1 MAHLWDLLL
10 DRIEEADEPLVAM
23 VLHVAAD
30 DGAIE
35 DVESWEQ
42 RGGAVTF
49 RIHTSSS
56 RGLGFIGNPGRV
68 RSSAWIWLFSLIE
81 RTTGTPRTS
90 ENCTRPGA
98 IRAGNVTGLGE
109 RGCAA
114 AAALKQSLRCWA
126 GIALVIYSLCIWP
139 SQFQTRNRKKFTW
152 SLFRQPGSITVH
164 ARQCSPLLCGGRY
177 SALASWT
184 GHGEGVR
191 NLRNNTVSYRFFKDG
206 ERLK

>member
-1 MAHLWDLLL
+1 MLRSGEVERPAGMPRQPLAHLWDLLL
-10 DRIEEADEPLVAM
+10 DRIGEADEPLVAM
-23 VLHVAAD
+23 VQHVAAD

-68 RSSAWIWLFSLIE
+68 RSSAWIWLFSSTE

-90 ENCTRPGA
+90 ENYTRPGA

-114 AAALKQSLRCWA
+114 AAVLKQSLQYWA
-126 GIALVIYSLCIWP
+126 GIALAIYSPCFGQANFKHAIEGIQMVPVP
-139 SQFQTRNRKKFTW
+139 STW
-152 SLFRQPGSITVH
+152 FYHGPRLAMQPAIMWRSLFS
-164 ARQCSPLLCGGRY
+164 
-177 SALASWT
+177 T
-184 GHGEGVR
+184 GVVDWPWR
-191 NLRNNTVSYRFFKDG
+191 RST
-206 ERLK
+206 